1 MIRCNAENVVE
12 KRFFPSDVPIA
23 EINFAVSIVCLRV
36 ITVRGWILLALKD
49 VKMPLSIEEIT
60 LTSIR

>member
-36 ITVRGWILLALKD
+36 TTVRGWILLALKD

-60 LTSIR
+60 LTSTR